1 MLHIVR
7 SSFHS
12 DFDVA
17 QDDTAEK
24 AQGEAVAESRAFLRR
39 SWLWHL
45 CRVQHIFNENSVPRG
60 GIVDEDMG
68 DSPHELS
75 VLNDR
80 RSRQVCGQ

>member
-39 SWLWHL
+39 LLHRHL
-45 CRVQHIFNENSVPRG
+45 RRVEHIFNENAVPNRG
-60 GIVDEDMG
+60 VIYHNVRHSADQ
-68 DSPHELS
+68 LA
-75 VLNDR
+75 VLDY
-80 RSRQVCGQ
+80 G

>member
-12 DFDVA
+12 DFGVA

-39 SWLWHL
+39 PLLWHL
-45 CRVQHIFNENSVPRG
+45 RRAQHIFNEYSVSRCWV
-60 GIVDEDMG
+60 VDEDV
-68 DSPHELS
+68 P
-75 VLNDR
+75 
-80 RSRQVCGQ
+80 

>member
-39 SWLWHL
+39 LLHRHL
-45 CRVQHIFNENSVPRG
+45 RGGEHIFNEDAVTGCRVVYHNV
-60 GIVDEDMG
+60 G
-68 DSPHELS
+68 DCADNFA
-75 VLNDR
+75 VLDYGR
-80 RSRQVCGQ
+80 T

>member
-12 DFDVA
+12 DFGVA

-39 SWLWHL
+39 SLLWHL
-45 CRVQHIFNENSVPRG
+45 CRVQHIFNENSVARG
-60 GIVDEDMG
+60 GVIDEHVRHC
-68 DSPHELS
+68 SHELA
-75 VLNDR
+75 VPDDR
-80 RSRQVCGQ
+80 ATAQECG

>member
-12 DFDVA
+12 DFGVA

-39 SWLWHL
+39 SLLWHL
-45 CRVQHIFNENSVPRG
+45 CGVEHIFNEYSVSRCWV
-60 GIVDEDMG
+60 VDKHVG
-68 DSPHELS
+68 DRAHELA
-75 VLNDR
+75 VLDDR
-80 RSRQVCGQ
+80 RAAQSCGQ